1 VDQHLVD
8 HDLEEQRRDQRED
21 LEEER
26 GDQHFR
32 EQRPVAHDGR
42 NEPADAELAVIV
54 GQRRPPGQQ
63 DQLAA
68 PGLLELGAVYRERAR
83 LCWVLDQ
90 HLVACHL
97 GQHEEAAVAAPGDSG
112 QRRAGQPVPGC
123 PHKTG
128 LDAQSLGAAQQLTAV
143 HRLG

>member
-1 VDQHLVD
+1 VNQHLVD
-8 HDLEEQRRDQRED
+8 HDLEEQWRDQRED

-26 GDQHFR
+26 GDQDFR
-32 EQRPVAHDGR
+32 EQRAVADDGR
-42 NEPADAELAVIV
+42 NEPADAKLAVIV
-54 GQRRPPGQQ
+54 GQRRALGQQ

-68 PGLLELGAVYRERAR
+68 LCLLELGAVYRERTR

-112 QRRAGQPVPGC
+112 QRRAGQPVLGR

-128 LDAQSLGAAQQLTAV
+128 LDAQSLGATQQLAAV